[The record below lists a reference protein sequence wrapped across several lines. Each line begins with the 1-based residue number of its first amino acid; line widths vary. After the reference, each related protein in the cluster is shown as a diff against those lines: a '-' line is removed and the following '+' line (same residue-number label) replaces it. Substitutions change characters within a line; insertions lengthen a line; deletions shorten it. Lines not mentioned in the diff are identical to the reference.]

1 MRSRKGKVR
10 KGKGYLLTRNLRKGI
25 VFSLVLAFVVM
36 TGIALYADLPHM
48 MAAIAHFRWE
58 YLPIIL
64 GLTLFNYAWRFTK
77 WQYYLRR
84 LHVSIP
90 WGKSLLIF
98 LSGLSMAIT
107 PGKVGELLKSY
118 LLKQSTGEPMSR
130 TAPVIVC
137 ERLTDGIAM
146 MGLAATGLVLYHF
159 GWELLLVLF
168 VLGVAIIVLV
178 QNRSL
183 AHAVLSFG
191 ERLPGMLRIAHMAR
205 SFYES
210 AYTLLQWK
218 PLLLGILIGLISWSG
233 ECGALY
239 FVYAGLGIG
248 PGLDLFIKAMFI
260 LAVSSLVGSAS
271 GLPGGLG
278 TADGSM
284 LALTRLLISPSATL
298 GGSATLLIRLCTL
311 WFGLG
316 LGVTALLVFRSTQHM
331 RLFAEGQ
338 GETWE
343 EQTDENARALSV
355 DVRLPGLSSSTDA
368 VPAPVPTINGEK

>member
-1 MRSRKGKVR
+1 M
-10 KGKGYLLTRNLRKGI
+10 LTRNLRKGI
-25 VFSLVLAFVVM
+25 LFSLALAFVVM
-36 TGIALYADLPHM
+36 TGIALYGDIPHM
-48 MAAIAHFRWE
+48 VAAVAHFRWQ
-58 YLPIIL
+58 YLPLIL
-64 GLTLFNYAWRFTK
+64 GLTLFNYAGRFTK
-77 WQYYLRR
+77 WQYYLHR
-84 LHVSIP
+84 LHVRIP

-118 LLKQSTGEPMSR
+118 LLKRSTGEPMSR

-137 ERLTDGIAM
+137 ERLTDGVAM
-146 MGLAATGLVLYHF
+146 IGLAATGLVLYRF
-159 GWELLLVLF
+159 GWELLLALF
-168 VLGVAIIVLV
+168 ILGFAIILLA
-178 QNRSL
+178 QNRAL
-183 AHAVLSFG
+183 AFA
-191 ERLPGMLRIAHMAR
+191 ERLPGVSRIAHMAR
-205 SFYES
+205 IFYES

-218 PLLLGILIGLISWSG
+218 PVLLGILIGFISWSG

-239 FVYAGLGIG
+239 FVYAGLGVG

-284 LALTRLLISPSATL
+284 VGLTRLLISPSATL

-316 LGVTALLVFRSTQHM
+316 LGVAALLVFRSIQHIH
-331 RLFAEGQ
+331 LFAEREDECWPGR
-338 GETWE
+338 
-343 EQTDENARALSV
+343 TDENARALP
-355 DVRLPGLSSSTDA
+355 LTDA
-368 VPAPVPTINGEK
+368 VPAAVTTMNGERVS